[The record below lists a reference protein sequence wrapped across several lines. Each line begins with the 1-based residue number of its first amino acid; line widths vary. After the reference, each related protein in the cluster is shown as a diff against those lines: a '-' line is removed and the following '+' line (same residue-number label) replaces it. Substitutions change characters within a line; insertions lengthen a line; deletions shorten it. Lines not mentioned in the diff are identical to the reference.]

1 MGTLVG
7 LELRRQMSYP
17 LVVSVSVFSAE
28 CEAAHLLTLGGEE
41 VTWEMWGGKKSM
53 TSLPGKVNS
62 QQKPTG

>member
-17 LVVSVSVFSAE
+17 LVVSVFSAE

-41 VTWEMWGGKKSM
+41 VTWEM
-53 TSLPGKVNS
+53 
-62 QQKPTG
+62 